1 MMTFVRRRVLLIVL
15 VVLAGIMAVS
25 VPAPS
30 GREAVGND
38 GMSTDTALYVRGL
51 ISFVSVPE
59 MRIGV
64 RPVKGE
70 RVDVSIGPD
79 TKLEG
84 FGALDE
90 LARRQQVEVW
100 YIVDGDEKRAVR
112 IVQMME
118 LGC

>member
-1 MMTFVRRRVLLIVL
+1 MM
-15 VVLAGIMAVS
+15 AGILAVS
-25 VPAPS
+25 VAVLS
-30 GREAVGND
+30 GRESGVAD
-38 GMSTDTALYVRGL
+38 GMSTDSALYVRGL

-59 MRIGV
+59 MRIGI

-70 RVDVSIGPD
+70 RVDVIIDPD
-79 TKLEG
+79 TALEG

-100 YIVDGDEKRAVR
+100 YIVDGDGKKAVR
-112 IVQMME
+112 ILRMMD

>member
-1 MMTFVRRRVLLIVL
+1 MIFVRRILLSVVL
-15 VVLAGIMAVS
+15 VLVPGIIAVS
-25 VPAPS
+25 VQVSS
-30 GREAVGND
+30 GRELGGTD
-38 GMSTDTALYVRGL
+38 GMSTNDALYVRGL

-59 MRIGV
+59 MRIGI

-79 TKLEG
+79 TELEG

-100 YIVDGDEKRAVR
+100 YLVDGDEKRALR

>member
-1 MMTFVRRRVLLIVL
+1 MMTLVRRVVVLIVP
-15 VVLAGIMAVS
+15 VVLAGIVAVS
-25 VPAPS
+25 VPVSS
-30 GREAVGND
+30 GREAGGVD
-38 GMSTDTALYVRGL
+38 GMSTDNALYVRGL

-59 MRIGV
+59 MRIGI
-64 RPVKGE
+64 RPLKGE
-70 RVDVSIGPD
+70 RVAVSIGPD
-79 TKLEG
+79 TVLEG

-100 YIVDGDEKRAVR
+100 YIVVGDEKQAVR